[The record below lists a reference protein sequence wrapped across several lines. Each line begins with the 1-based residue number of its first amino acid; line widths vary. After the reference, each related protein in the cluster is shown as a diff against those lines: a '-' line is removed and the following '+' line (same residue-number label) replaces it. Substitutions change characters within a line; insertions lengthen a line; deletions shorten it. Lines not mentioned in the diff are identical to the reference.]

1 MTEQRKAIYMLTITG
16 QSISSELA
24 IGMIRFYRH
33 KKNIINDAVAAD
45 SDAELSRYQV
55 AYHTAMEQL
64 QLLHDKTLEQIG
76 AEEAEIF
83 EMHRMLL
90 SDRQFHHAILHSI
103 IQDHKTAEYA
113 IYSVGEGLWNR
124 FIQMEDP
131 YIQARGADIQDI
143 MNRLLFLLSGKKE
156 SSMDI
161 TEPFILMAEDLSPSE
176 TVQLNSSKLLG
187 FITRQGS
194 PYSHTAIL
202 AKTMNIPALMHID
215 IQESWDGHMAIIDG
229 EQQCAYIDPPEE
241 LVAKYRLK
249 QASIAEKRTELQS
262 LKKLPA
268 VTLDGHHI
276 SLHANINT
284 PADMESAIDQ
294 GAEGIGLFRSEFL
307 YLNTQEYPD
316 EEVQYHIYRRVL
328 EQMPGKHVV
337 IRTLDLGAD
346 KKSPYLALEPEEN
359 PALGYRAIRICLNR
373 PELFKVQLRALLR
386 AGAHGQLHIMFPMI
400 TSLWEVH
407 RIKELVEECKKE
419 LASEQSSFGNP
430 ILGIMIETPAA
441 VMIAEDLAREVDF
454 FSIGTNDLAQYTLA
468 LDRNNARLHDFY
480 DPHHPALI
488 RMIRMVAD
496 AAHKYNIPVSICGE
510 SGADLTMTQTFLEMG
525 IDTLSVAPNSI
536 LPLKKAIR
544 EISLG

>member
-1 MTEQRKAIYMLTITG
+1 MLTITG
-16 QSISSELA
+16 QSISSEIA

-33 KKNIINDAVAAD
+33 KKNIVNDAVAAD
-45 SDAELSRYQV
+45 PDGELSRYQV
-55 AYHTAMEQL
+55 AYHNAMEQL

-113 IYSVGEGLWNR
+113 IYSVGEELWNR
-124 FIQMEDP
+124 FIHMEDP

-156 SSMDI
+156 SSMDA

-176 TVQLNSSKLLG
+176 TVQLNSAKLLG

-202 AKTMNIPALMHID
+202 AKTMNVPALMHID
-215 IQESWDGHMAIIDG
+215 IKESWDGHPAIIDG
-229 EQQCAYIDPPEE
+229 EKQCVYIDPPKE
-241 LVAKYRLK
+241 LIEKYRIK
-249 QASIAEKRTELQS
+249 QASMKKKRAELHA
-262 LKKLPA
+262 LKTLPA
-268 VTLDGHHI
+268 VTLDGHSVAI
-276 SLHANINT
+276 YANINA
-284 PADMESAIDQ
+284 PADIKSAIDQ
-294 GAEGIGLFRSEFL
+294 GSEGIGLFRSEFL

-316 EEVQYHIYRRVL
+316 EEVQYQIYRRVL

-359 PALGYRAIRICLNR
+359 PALGYRAIRICLSR
-373 PELFKVQLRALLR
+373 PELFKIQLRALLR

-400 TSLWEVH
+400 TSLWEV
-407 RIKELVEECKKE
+407 RRAKELVTECKAE
-419 LASEQSSFGNP
+419 LSAEQAVYGNP

-441 VMIAEDLAREVDF
+441 VMVAEDLAKEVDF

-468 LDRNNARLHDFY
+468 LDRNNAKLHDFF

-488 RMIRMVAD
+488 RMIRMVVD
-496 AAHKYNIPVSICGE
+496 AAHKEGIPVSICGE
-510 SGADLTMTQTFLEMG
+510 SGADLTLTRTFMEMG
-525 IDTLSVAPNSI
+525 IDALSVAPNSI

-544 EISLG
+544 EISLN

>member
-1 MTEQRKAIYMLTITG
+1 MLTITG
-16 QSISSELA
+16 QSISSEIA

-45 SDAELSRYQV
+45 PDAELSRYQV
-55 AYHTAMEQL
+55 AYHNAMEQL
-64 QLLHDKTLEQIG
+64 QLLHDKTLKQIG
-76 AEEAEIF
+76 KEEAEIF

-90 SDRQFHHAILHSI
+90 ADKQFHHAILHSI

-113 IYSVGEGLWNR
+113 IYSVGEELWNR
-124 FIQMEDP
+124 FIHMEDP

-156 SSMDI
+156 SSMDA

-202 AKTMNIPALMHID
+202 AKTMNVPALMHID
-215 IQESWDGHMAIIDG
+215 IQESWDGHLAIIDG
-229 EQQCAYIDPPEE
+229 EKQCVFIDPSEE
-241 LVAKYRLK
+241 LIAKYQIK
-249 QASIAEKRTELQS
+249 QASMEKKRAQLQA
-262 LKKLPA
+262 LKTLPA

-276 SLHANINT
+276 AIYANINA
-284 PADMESAIDQ
+284 PADIKSAIDQ

-307 YLNTQEYPD
+307 YLNTHEYPD

-328 EQMPGKHVV
+328 EQMPDKHVV

-386 AGAHGQLHIMFPMI
+386 AGSHGQLHIMFPMI

-407 RIKELVEECKKE
+407 RIKELVTECKKE
-419 LASEQSSFGNP
+419 LSAEHTAYGEP

-441 VMIAEDLAREVDF
+441 VMIAEDLAKEVDF

-468 LDRNNARLHDFY
+468 LDRNNAKLHDFY
-480 DPHHPALI
+480 DPHHPALM
-488 RMIRMVAD
+488 RMIHMVAD
-496 AAHKYNIPVSICGE
+496 AAHKQHIPVSICGE
-510 SGADLTMTQTFLEMG
+510 SGADSALTKIFMEMG
-525 IDTLSVAPNSI
+525 VDALSVAPSSI

-544 EISLG
+544 EISLT

>member
-1 MTEQRKAIYMLTITG
+1 MLTITG
-16 QSISSELA
+16 QSISSEIA

-33 KKNIINDAVAAD
+33 KKNIVQDAVAAD
-45 SDAELSRYQV
+45 TDTELSRYQV

-113 IYSVGEGLWNR
+113 IYSVGEELWNR
-124 FIQMEDP
+124 FIHMEDP

-156 SSMDI
+156 SSMDA

-202 AKTMNIPALMHID
+202 AKTMNIPALLHID
-215 IQESWDGHMAIIDG
+215 INADWDGHLAIIDG
-229 EQQCAYIDPPEE
+229 EKQCAYIDPPEDMI
-241 LVAKYRLK
+241 AQYRNRK
-249 QASIAEKRTELQS
+249 ASMESKRRELQA
-262 LKKLPA
+262 LKTLPA
-268 VTLDGHHI
+268 VTTDGR
-276 SLHANINT
+276 SMALYANANA
-284 PADMESAIDQ
+284 PADVLSAIEQ

-316 EEVQYHIYRRVL
+316 EEVQYHIYRQVL

-359 PALGYRAIRICLNR
+359 PALGYRAIRICLSR
-373 PELFKVQLRALLR
+373 PELFKIQLRALLR
-386 AGAHGQLHIMFPMI
+386 ASAHGKLHIMFPLI
-400 TSLWEVH
+400 TSLWEV
-407 RIKELVEECKKE
+407 RKAKEMVAACMEE
-419 LASEQSSFGNP
+419 LAAEHTAYGNP
-430 ILGIMIETPAA
+430 VLGIMIETPAA
-441 VMIAEDLAREVDF
+441 VMVAEELAREADF

-480 DPHHPALI
+480 DPHHPALL
-488 RMIRMVAD
+488 RMIRMVAE
-496 AAHKYNIPVSICGE
+496 AAHKENIPVSICGE
-510 SGADLTMTQTFLEMG
+510 AGADPALTKSFLEMG
-525 IDTLSVAPNSI
+525 IDALSVAPNSI
-536 LPLKKAIR
+536 LPLKKTIR
-544 EISLG
+544 ELSLTD

>member
-1 MTEQRKAIYMLTITG
+1 MLTITG
-16 QSISSELA
+16 QSISSEIA

-33 KKNIINDAVAAD
+33 KKNIVQDAVAAD
-45 SDAELSRYQV
+45 TDTELSRYQV

-83 EMHRMLL
+83 EIHRMLL

-113 IYSVGEGLWNR
+113 IYSVGEELWNR
-124 FIQMEDP
+124 FIHMEDP

-156 SSMDI
+156 SSMDA

-202 AKTMNIPALMHID
+202 AKTMNIPALLHID
-215 IQESWDGHMAIIDG
+215 INADWDGHLAIIDG
-229 EQQCAYIDPPEE
+229 EKQCAYIDPPEDMI
-241 LVAKYRLK
+241 AQYRNRKASMESKRRDLQALK
-249 QASIAEKRTELQS
+249 T
-262 LKKLPA
+262 LPA
-268 VTLDGHHI
+268 VTTDGR
-276 SLHANINT
+276 SMALYANANA
-284 PADMESAIDQ
+284 PADVLSAIEQ

-316 EEVQYHIYRRVL
+316 EEVQYHIYRQVL

-359 PALGYRAIRICLNR
+359 PALGYRAIRICLSR
-373 PELFKVQLRALLR
+373 PELFKIQLRALLR
-386 AGAHGQLHIMFPMI
+386 ASAHGKLHIMFPLI
-400 TSLWEVH
+400 TSLWEV
-407 RIKELVEECKKE
+407 RKAKEMVAACMEE
-419 LASEQSSFGNP
+419 LAAEHTAYGNP
-430 ILGIMIETPAA
+430 VLGIMIETPAA
-441 VMIAEDLAREVDF
+441 VMVAEELAREADF

-480 DPHHPALI
+480 DPHHPALL
-488 RMIRMVAD
+488 RMIRMVAE
-496 AAHKYNIPVSICGE
+496 AAHKENIPVSICGE
-510 SGADLTMTQTFLEMG
+510 AGADPALTKSFLEMG
-525 IDTLSVAPNSI
+525 IDALSVAPNSI
-536 LPLKKAIR
+536 LPLKKTIR
-544 EISLG
+544 ELSLTD